1 MDRFY
6 RALRG
11 ITIAALA
18 LGLLSAGYVFYT
30 NWPDMRVYSAPTT
43 DLLHALNTLGYETL
57 LTLGEML
64 GSSACV
70 LGITLAWLDRRK
82 RWFAAL
88 MIATLATHLFPAI
101 VDTLVFV
108 FPNQRIQILDYSSA
122 PGAIYITSVFLAPL
136 IALALTLL
144 FTRTI
149 QERVAVDANLG
160 ITRSAL

>member
-1 MDRFY
+1 MERFY

-11 ITIAALA
+11 LTIAALA
-18 LGLLSAGYVFYT
+18 LGLLCAGYVFYT
-30 NWPDMRVYSAPTT
+30 NWPDTRVYSAPTT
-43 DLLHALNTLGYETL
+43 SALQAMHTLGYETL
-57 LTLGEML
+57 LTLVDML
-64 GSSACV
+64 GYGACV
-70 LGITLAWLDRRK
+70 LGIVLAWLAHRR

-88 MIATLATHLFPAI
+88 MIATLATHLFPVI

-108 FPNQRIQILDYSSA
+108 FPNQRIQILDFSSV

-144 FTRTI
+144 FTRTA
-149 QERVAVDANLG
+149 QERVAIDADLG